1 MSGRR
6 SGSTASGTRR
16 RFALRNRMPSRRGR
30 HGLPRA
36 ARRAGLRTADRI
48 RRSASPLA
56 ANRIRGPALSL
67 ARCAHRDCRAFA
79 ASTAARRRTVVRHL
93 SRAAAAP
100 ARFAAALAA
109 AAVLATTTGLA
120 APPAEPATLTIVHV
134 NDLDRLDG
142 SGDRGGVARLAT
154 VVGAVRAESAG
165 RVLVT
170 HGGDAISPSLLSSFD
185 KGAHMIDLL
194 NRIGIDAMVLGN
206 HEFDFT
212 PAVTVE
218 RIAEAAFPVLS
229 SNAVEPD
236 GGPIDGVAGRLLL
249 EVGRYKVGMF
259 GLTTATTATK
269 SSPAPVAF
277 RPVVE
282 VAAEQARMLREAG
295 ADLVVALAHT
305 DRAEDAALM
314 RQGAVD
320 LLLSGDDHDM
330 KIEVGRKTTFVES
343 GAQAEFVT
351 VVEVAMDT
359 VEGRDGPRFVWEPS
373 FRVVNTASVAP
384 DPEIEAVVEEYLARL
399 TEELDVEI
407 GATAV
412 ELDSRRRVVRSREAG
427 IANLIADAMRAATG
441 ADAALING
449 GGIRGGKV
457 HPPGTVLTRRDLRSE
472 LPFGDKTVVLEV
484 SGADLRAALEHG
496 VSEVAKGAGRFAQ
509 VSGMAYRFDASKPAG
524 RRIAGVTVGGA
535 PLDPARTY
543 RLATFGF
550 LGRGGD
556 GYAMFAGAPRI
567 VDANA
572 GALTVAQVIEAI
584 AAAGEI
590 APRVEGRIVRLD

>member
-1 MSGRR
+1 MRR
-6 SGSTASGTRR
+6 SLRR
-16 RFALRNRMPSRRGR
+16 N
-30 HGLPRA
+30 A
-36 ARRAGLRTADRI
+36 ARA
-48 RRSASPLA
+48 
-56 ANRIRGPALSL
+56 
-67 ARCAHRDCRAFA
+67 
-79 ASTAARRRTVVRHL
+79 V
-93 SRAAAAP
+93 AAP
-100 ARFAAALAA
+100 AALCAAALAA
-109 AAVLATTTGLA
+109 ALLLAHPA
-120 APPAEPATLTIVHV
+120 RAEPATLTVVHV

-142 SGDRGGVARLAT
+142 SGGRGGVARLAT
-154 VVGAVRAESAG
+154 VVRQVRAESAG
-165 RVLVT
+165 RVLLT

-185 KGAHMIDLL
+185 QGAHMIDLL
-194 NRIGIDAMVLGN
+194 NRVGFDAMVLGN

-212 PAVTVE
+212 PAVTVA

-229 SNAVEPD
+229 SNALMPD
-236 GGPIDGVAGRLLL
+236 GAPIAGVAGRLLL
-249 EVGRYKVGMF
+249 EVGRYKVGVF

-269 SSPAPVAF
+269 SSPAPVTF

-282 VAAEQARMLREAG
+282 VAAEQARALREAG
-295 ADLVVALAHT
+295 ADLVIALAHT

-343 GAQAEFVT
+343 GAQAEFVS
-351 VVEVAMDT
+351 VVEIAMDL
-359 VEGRDGPRFVWEPS
+359 VAGRDGPRFAWEPS

-384 DPEIEAVVEEYLARL
+384 DPEIEAVVETYLARL
-399 TEELDVEI
+399 SDELDVAL

-427 IANLIADAMRAATG
+427 IANLIADAMRTATG

-449 GGIRGGKV
+449 GGLRGDKV
-457 HPPGTVLTRRDLRSE
+457 YPTGTVLTRRDLRSE
-472 LPFGDKTVVLEV
+472 LPFGDRTVVLEV

-496 VSEVAKGAGRFAQ
+496 VSAIAEGAGRFAH
-509 VSGMAYRFDASKPAG
+509 VSGMAYRFDASQPAG

-543 RLATFGF
+543 LLATFDF

-567 VDANA
+567 VDVNA
-572 GALTVAQVIEAI
+572 GALTLAQVIGAV
-584 AAAGEI
+584 AAAGEV
-590 APRVEGRIVRLD
+590 APRAEGRIVRLD

>member
-1 MSGRR
+1 MAGARWPLAFRNGAPLRR
-6 SGSTASGTRR
+6 
-16 RFALRNRMPSRRGR
+16 PR
-30 HGLPRA
+30 HGLPWAAFRA
-36 ARRAGLRTADRI
+36 WPRTRTADRI
-48 RRSASPLA
+48 RGPAFSLAVLPRRDCLALA
-56 ANRIRGPALSL
+56 ASATTRYRAVTRCLS
-67 ARCAHRDCRAFA
+67 RAFA
-79 ASTAARRRTVVRHL
+79 SSAL
-93 SRAAAAP
+93 C
-100 ARFAAALAA
+100 AAALAA
-109 AAVLATTTGLA
+109 AALLPTLPAR
-120 APPAEPATLTIVHV
+120 AEPVTLTIVHV

-142 SGDRGGVARLAT
+142 SGGRGGVARLAA
-154 VVGAVRAESAG
+154 VVREVRAKSTG

-170 HGGDAISPSLLSSFD
+170 NGGDAISPSLLSSFD
-185 KGAHMIDLL
+185 KGAHMIDLF
-194 NRIGIDAMVLGN
+194 NRVGFDAMVLGN

-218 RIAEAAFPVLS
+218 RIAEARFPILS

-236 GGPIDGVAGRLLL
+236 GAPIDGVTGHLLL
-249 EVGRYKVGMF
+249 EAGRYEVGVF
-259 GLTTATTATK
+259 GLTTVSTAVK
-269 SSPAPVAF
+269 SSPAPVTF

-282 VAAEQARMLREAG
+282 VAAEQAEKLRAAG
-295 ADLVVALAHT
+295 ADLVIALAHT
-305 DRAEDAALM
+305 DRNEDTALM

-330 KIEVGRKTTFVES
+330 KIEVGPETTFVES

-351 VVEVAMDT
+351 VVEIAMDT
-359 VEGRDGPRFVWEPS
+359 VEGRDGPRFVWEPA

-384 DPEIEAVVEEYLARL
+384 DPEIEAVVDGYLARL
-399 TEELDVEI
+399 AEELDVEI
-407 GATAV
+407 GVTAV
-412 ELDSRRRVVRSREAG
+412 ELDSRRRVVRSRETG
-427 IANLIADAMRAATG
+427 IANLIADAMRTATG
-441 ADAALING
+441 ADVALING
-449 GGIRGGKV
+449 GGIRADKV
-457 HPPGTVLTRRDLRSE
+457 YPPGTILTRRDLRSE

-484 SGADLRAALEHG
+484 AGADLRAALEHG
-496 VSEVAKGAGRFAQ
+496 VTEVAKGAGRFAH
-509 VSGMAYRFDASKPAG
+509 VSGLAYRFDASKPVG

-572 GALTVAQVIEAI
+572 GALAVAQVIEAI
-584 AAAGEI
+584 AAAGEV

>member
-1 MSGRR
+1 MNRPFGRN
-6 SGSTASGTRR
+6 A
-16 RFALRNRMPSRRGR
+16 
-30 HGLPRA
+30 
-36 ARRAGLRTADRI
+36 
-48 RRSASPLA
+48 
-56 ANRIRGPALSL
+56 
-67 ARCAHRDCRAFA
+67 
-79 ASTAARRRTVVRHL
+79 V
-93 SRAAAAP
+93 RAAAAH
-100 ARFAAALAA
+100 ALCAAALVAGFVFA
-109 AAVLATTTGLA
+109 SPAR
-120 APPAEPATLTIVHV
+120 AEPVSLTIVHV

-142 SGDRGGVARLAT
+142 AGDRGGVARLAT
-154 VVGAVRAESAG
+154 VIDEVRAESAG
-165 RVLVT
+165 RVLAT

-185 KGAHMIDLL
+185 RGAHMIDLL
-194 NRIGIDAMVLGN
+194 NRVGIDAMVLGN

-236 GGPIDGVAGRLLL
+236 GTPIDGVTGHLLL
-249 EVGRYKVGMF
+249 EAGRYKVGMF

-269 SSPAPVAF
+269 SSPAPVTF

-282 VAAEQARMLREAG
+282 VAAEQARTLREAG
-295 ADLVVALAHT
+295 ADLVIALAHT

-320 LLLSGDDHDM
+320 LLLSGDDHAM

-351 VVEVAMDT
+351 VVEIAMDT
-359 VEGRDGPRFVWEPS
+359 VAGRDGPRFVWEPS
-373 FRVVNTASVAP
+373 FRVVNTASVTP

-399 TEELDVEI
+399 AEELDVEI
-407 GATAV
+407 GATTV
-412 ELDSRRRVVRSREAG
+412 ELDSRRGTLRSGEAA

-441 ADAALING
+441 TDAALING

-457 HPPGTVLTRRDLRSE
+457 YPPGTVLTRRDLRSE

-484 SGADLRAALEHG
+484 SGADLRAAVEHG
-496 VSEVAKGAGRFAQ
+496 VGGIDKGAGRFAH
-509 VSGMAYRFDASKPAG
+509 VSGMAYRFDASQPAG

-543 RLATFGF
+543 LLATFGF
-550 LGRGGD
+550 LARGGD

-567 VDANA
+567 VDAAA
-572 GALTVAQVIEAI
+572 GVLSVAQVIEAV

>member
-1 MSGRR
+1 MNRPS
-6 SGSTASGTRR
+6 S
-16 RFALRNRMPSRRGR
+16 RN
-30 HGLPRA
+30 A
-36 ARRAGLRTADRI
+36 A
-48 RRSASPLA
+48 
-56 ANRIRGPALSL
+56 
-67 ARCAHRDCRAFA
+67 
-79 ASTAARRRTVVRHL
+79 
-93 SRAAAAP
+93 RAAAA
-100 ARFAAALAA
+100 RALC
-109 AAVLATTTGLA
+109 AAVLVAGIVA
-120 APPAEPATLTIVHV
+120 ASPARAEPVTLTIVHV

-154 VVGAVRAESAG
+154 VVDEVRAGAAG
-165 RVLVT
+165 RVLAT

-185 KGAHMIDLL
+185 RGAHMIDLL
-194 NRIGIDAMVLGN
+194 NRVGLDAMVLGN

-229 SNAVEPD
+229 SNALMPD
-236 GGPIDGVAGRLLL
+236 GAPIDGVAGHLLL
-249 EVGRYKVGMF
+249 EAGRYKVGMF

-282 VAAEQARMLREAG
+282 VAAEQARTLREAG
-295 ADLVVALAHT
+295 ADLVIALAHT

-314 RQGAVD
+314 RQGTVD
-320 LLLSGDDHDM
+320 LLLSGDDHAM

-359 VEGRDGPRFVWEPS
+359 VAGRDGPRFVWEPS

-399 TEELDVEI
+399 AEELDVEI
-407 GATAV
+407 GVTAV
-412 ELDSRRRVVRSREAG
+412 ALDSRRGTLRSGEAA

-449 GGIRGGKV
+449 GGVRGGKV
-457 HPPGTVLTRRDLRSE
+457 YPPGTVLTRRDLRSE

-496 VSEVAKGAGRFAQ
+496 VGEVARGAGRFAH

-543 RLATFGF
+543 LLATFGF

-567 VDANA
+567 VDAAA
-572 GALTVAQVIEAI
+572 GVLSVAQVIEAV
-584 AAAGEI
+584 AAAGEV

>member
-1 MSGRR
+1 MVVLTSNRAR
-6 SGSTASGTRR
+6 ELHEALRR
-16 RFALRNRMPSRRGR
+16 RCFHDRIARPESEKEVEIVNLRVRNV
-30 HGLPRA
+30 
-36 ARRAGLRTADRI
+36 AGRTA
-48 RRSASPLA
+48 
-56 ANRIRGPALSL
+56 
-67 ARCAHRDCRAFA
+67 RAV
-79 ASTAARRRTVVRHL
+79 TVPIL
-93 SRAAAAP
+93 C
-100 ARFAAALAA
+100 AAALAV
-109 AAVLATTTGLA
+109 AVVLPAQLAR
-120 APPAEPATLTIVHV
+120 AEPATLTIVHV

-142 SGDRGGVARLAT
+142 SGGRGGVARLAA
-154 VVGAVRAESAG
+154 VVREVRAGSAG

-170 HGGDAISPSLLSSFD
+170 NGGDAISPSLLSSFD
-185 KGAHMIDLL
+185 RGAHMIDLF
-194 NRIGIDAMVLGN
+194 NRVGFDAMVLGN

-218 RIAEAAFPVLS
+218 RIAEARFPILS

-236 GGPIDGVAGRLLL
+236 GTLIDGVTGHLLL
-249 EVGRYKVGMF
+249 EVGRYKVGVF
-259 GLTTATTATK
+259 GLTTVTTAIK
-269 SSPAPVAF
+269 SSPAPVTF

-282 VAAEQARMLREAG
+282 VAAEQAEKLREAG
-295 ADLVVALAHT
+295 ADLVIALAHT

-330 KIEVGRKTTFVES
+330 KIEVGPETTFVES
-343 GAQAEFVT
+343 GEQAEFVT
-351 VVEVAMDT
+351 VVEVVMGT

-373 FRVVNTASVAP
+373 FRVVNTVSVAP

-399 TEELDVEI
+399 SEELDVEI

-412 ELDSRRRVVRSREAG
+412 ALDSRRRVVRSRETG

-441 ADAALING
+441 ADVALING
-449 GGIRGGKV
+449 GGIRADKV
-457 HPPGTVLTRRDLRSE
+457 SPPGTILTRRDVRSE
-472 LPFGDKTVVLEV
+472 LPFDDKTVVLEV
-484 SGADLRAALEHG
+484 SGADLRAAVEHG
-496 VSEVAKGAGRFAQ
+496 VSEIAKGAGRFAH

-543 RLATFGF
+543 RLATFDF

-556 GYAMFAGAPRI
+556 GYAMLATAPRI

-572 GALTVAQVIEAI
+572 ATLAAAQVIEAI